1 MHLQLEAVHGV
12 AGRALMRGAIWPELS
27 LGEAANSAAGEP
39 NERLLMTLEVLAMLS
54 SSSGWRRV

>member
-1 MHLQLEAVHGV
+1 
-12 AGRALMRGAIWPELS
+12 MRGAIWPELS